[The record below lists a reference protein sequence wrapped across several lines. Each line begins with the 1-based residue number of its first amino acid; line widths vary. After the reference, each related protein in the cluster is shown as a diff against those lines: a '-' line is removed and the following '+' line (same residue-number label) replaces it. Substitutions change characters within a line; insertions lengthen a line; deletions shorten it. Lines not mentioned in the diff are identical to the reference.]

1 MKVFIGVVIYMA
13 KAFSEEEK
21 ELIKAKIMETALD
34 LFHDKGT
41 KALSIQE
48 LTRRVGI
55 AQGSFYNFWK
65 DKDALVLDVMRYRSK
80 QKLEIVEQRF
90 DESLKDPVGFLT
102 QIIYVNSMDLMK
114 KGEEQPVYSQS
125 FAILS
130 RADLEAENRVG
141 VVYRDF
147 IEKLAAYWKEHGVV
161 KEVDVQGLVNVFTGS
176 FVLFANAVQF
186 DREYFEK
193 IFRIF
198 IENTVSE
205 FIQR

>member
-1 MKVFIGVVIYMA
+1 MA

-21 ELIKAKIMETALD
+21 ELIKTKIMETALD

-90 DESLKDPVGFLT
+90 DESLKNPVGFLT

-114 KGEEQPVYSQS
+114 KGEEQPVYSQN

>member
-1 MKVFIGVVIYMA
+1 MA

-21 ELIKAKIMETALD
+21 ELIKTKIMETALD

-41 KALSIQE
+41 KSLSIQE

-65 DKDALVLDVMRYRSK
+65 DKDALVLDIMRYRSK
-80 QKLEIVEQRF
+80 QKLEIIVQKF

-102 QIIYVNSMDLMK
+102 EIIYVNSMDLMK

-130 RADLEAENRVG
+130 RADLNAENRVG
-141 VVYRDF
+141 AVYQDF

>member
-1 MKVFIGVVIYMA
+1 MA

-21 ELIKAKIMETALD
+21 ELIKTKIMETALD

-90 DESLKDPVGFLT
+90 DESLKDSVGFMT

>member
-1 MKVFIGVVIYMA
+1 MA

-21 ELIKAKIMETALD
+21 ELIKTKIMETALD

-90 DESLKDPVGFLT
+90 DESLKDRCCTRRCCL
-102 QIIYVNSMDLMK
+102 
-114 KGEEQPVYSQS
+114 
-125 FAILS
+125 
-130 RADLEAENRVG
+130 
-141 VVYRDF
+141 
-147 IEKLAAYWKEHGVV
+147 
-161 KEVDVQGLVNVFTGS
+161 
-176 FVLFANAVQF
+176 
-186 DREYFEK
+186 
-193 IFRIF
+193 
-198 IENTVSE
+198 
-205 FIQR
+205 

>member
-1 MKVFIGVVIYMA
+1 MA

-21 ELIKAKIMETALD
+21 ELIKTKIMETALD

-65 DKDALVLDVMRYRSK
+65 DKDALVLDVMRYRSN

-90 DESLKDPVGFLT
+90 DESLKDPEGFLT

-147 IEKLAAYWKEHGVV
+147 IEKLAAYWKGHGVV

>member
-1 MKVFIGVVIYMA
+1 MA

-21 ELIKAKIMETALD
+21 ELIKTKIMETALD

-80 QKLEIVEQRF
+80 QKLEIVEQKF

>member
-1 MKVFIGVVIYMA
+1 MA

-21 ELIKAKIMETALD
+21 ELIKTKIMETALD

-65 DKDALVLDVMRYRSK
+65 DKDALVLDVMRYRTK

-90 DESLKDPVGFLT
+90 DESLKNPVGFLT

>member
-1 MKVFIGVVIYMA
+1 MA

-21 ELIKAKIMETALD
+21 ELIKTKIMEMALD

-90 DESLKDPVGFLT
+90 DESLKNPVGFLT

>member
-1 MKVFIGVVIYMA
+1 MA

-21 ELIKAKIMETALD
+21 ELIKTKIMETALD

-41 KALSIQE
+41 KSLSIQE

-80 QKLEIVEQRF
+80 QKLEIVEKRF
-90 DESLKDPVGFLT
+90 DESLKDPVGFLAE
-102 QIIYVNSMDLMK
+102 IIYVNSMDLMK

-130 RADLEAENRVG
+130 RADLNAENRVG
-141 VVYRDF
+141 AVYQDF

>member
-1 MKVFIGVVIYMA
+1 MA

-21 ELIKAKIMETALD
+21 ELIKTKIMETALD

-41 KALSIQE
+41 KALSIQK

-90 DESLKDPVGFLT
+90 DESLKNPVGFLT

>member
-1 MKVFIGVVIYMA
+1 MA

-21 ELIKAKIMETALD
+21 ELIKTKIMETAMD

-41 KALSIQE
+41 KSLSIQE

-65 DKDALVLDVMRYRSK
+65 DKDALVLDIMRYRSK
-80 QKLEIVEQRF
+80 QKLEIIVQKF

-102 QIIYVNSMDLMK
+102 EIIYVNSMDLMK

-130 RADLEAENRVG
+130 RADLNAENRVG
-141 VVYRDF
+141 AVYQDF

-198 IENTVSE
+198 IENTVGE

>member
-1 MKVFIGVVIYMA
+1 MVIHMA

-21 ELIKAKIMETALD
+21 EQIKTKLMETALD

-41 KALSIQE
+41 KSLSIQE

-80 QKLEIVEQRF
+80 QKLDLIIQRLE
-90 DESLKDPVGFLT
+90 ESLEDPIGFLSE
-102 QIIYVNSMDLMK
+102 IIYVNSMDLMK
-114 KGEEQPVYSQS
+114 KGEEQPIYSQS
-125 FAILS
+125 FALLS
-130 RADLEAENRVG
+130 RADLDAENRVG
-141 VVYRDF
+141 IVYKDF
-147 IEKLAAYWKEHGVV
+147 LEKLAVYWKEHGVV

-186 DREYFEK
+186 DREYFE
-193 IFRIF
+193 RIF
-198 IENTVSE
+198 KVFIQNEISE
-205 FIQR
+205 FIER

>member
-1 MKVFIGVVIYMA
+1 MA

-21 ELIKAKIMETALD
+21 ELIKTKIMETALD

-205 FIQR
+205 LSRNI

>member
-1 MKVFIGVVIYMA
+1 
-13 KAFSEEEK
+13 
-21 ELIKAKIMETALD
+21 
-34 LFHDKGT
+34 
-41 KALSIQE
+41 
-48 LTRRVGI
+48 
-55 AQGSFYNFWK
+55 
-65 DKDALVLDVMRYRSK
+65 
-80 QKLEIVEQRF
+80 
-90 DESLKDPVGFLT
+90 
-102 QIIYVNSMDLMK
+102 MK

>member
-1 MKVFIGVVIYMA
+1 MA

-21 ELIKAKIMETALD
+21 ELIKTKIMETALD

-80 QKLEIVEQRF
+80 EKLEIVEQRF

-114 KGEEQPVYSQS
+114 KGEEQSVYSQS

-161 KEVDVQGLVNVFTGS
+161 KEVDVQGLVNVYTGS

>member
-1 MKVFIGVVIYMA
+1 MA

-21 ELIKAKIMETALD
+21 ELIKTKIMETALD

-90 DESLKDPVGFLT
+90 DESLKNPVGFLT

-176 FVLFANAVQF
+176 FVLFATAVQF
-186 DREYFEK
+186 DRVYFEK

>member
-1 MKVFIGVVIYMA
+1 MA

-21 ELIKAKIMETALD
+21 ELIKTKIMETALD

-90 DESLKDPVGFLT
+90 DESLKDPVGFMT

>member
-1 MKVFIGVVIYMA
+1 MA

-21 ELIKAKIMETALD
+21 ELIKTKIMETALD

-41 KALSIQE
+41 KSLSIQE

-80 QKLEIVEQRF
+80 QKLEIVEKRF

-102 QIIYVNSMDLMK
+102 EIIYVNSMDLMK

-130 RADLEAENRVG
+130 RADLNAENRVG
-141 VVYRDF
+141 AVYQDF

-186 DREYFEK
+186 DREYFEN
-193 IFRIF
+193 IFRII

>member
-1 MKVFIGVVIYMA
+1 MA
-13 KAFSEEEK
+13 RAFSEEEK
-21 ELIKAKIMETALD
+21 ELIKTKIMETALD

>member
-1 MKVFIGVVIYMA
+1 MA

-21 ELIKAKIMETALD
+21 ELIKTKIMETALD

>member
-1 MKVFIGVVIYMA
+1 MA

-21 ELIKAKIMETALD
+21 ELIKTKIMETALD

-41 KALSIQE
+41 KSLSIQE

-65 DKDALVLDVMRYRSK
+65 DKDTLVLDIMRYRSK
-80 QKLEIVEQRF
+80 QKLEIVEKRF

-102 QIIYVNSMDLMK
+102 EIIYVNSMDLMK

-130 RADLEAENRVG
+130 RADLNAENRVG
-141 VVYRDF
+141 AVYQDF

>member
-1 MKVFIGVVIYMA
+1 MVIYMA

-21 ELIKAKIMETALD
+21 ELIKTKIMETALD

-41 KALSIQE
+41 KSLSIQE

-65 DKDALVLDVMRYRSK
+65 DKDALVLDIMRYRSK
-80 QKLEIVEQRF
+80 QKLEIIVQKF

-102 QIIYVNSMDLMK
+102 EIIYVNSMDLMK

-130 RADLEAENRVG
+130 RADLNAENRVG
-141 VVYRDF
+141 AVYQDF

-198 IENTVSE
+198 M
-205 FIQR
+205 R

>member
-1 MKVFIGVVIYMA
+1 MVIHMA

-21 ELIKAKIMETALD
+21 EQIKTKLMETALD

-41 KALSIQE
+41 KSLSIQE

-80 QKLEIVEQRF
+80 QKLDLIIQRLE
-90 DESLKDPVGFLT
+90 ESLEDPIGFLSE
-102 QIIYVNSMDLMK
+102 IIYVNSMDLMK
-114 KGEEQPVYSQS
+114 KGEEQPIYSQS
-125 FAILS
+125 FALLS
-130 RADLEAENRVG
+130 RADLDAENRVG
-141 VVYRDF
+141 IVYKDF
-147 IEKLAAYWKEHGVV
+147 LEKLAAYWKEHGVV

-186 DREYFEK
+186 DREYFE
-193 IFRIF
+193 RIF
-198 IENTVSE
+198 KVFIQNEISE
-205 FIQR
+205 FIER

>member
-1 MKVFIGVVIYMA
+1 MA

-21 ELIKAKIMETALD
+21 ELIKTKIMETALD

-90 DESLKDPVGFLT
+90 DESLKNPVGFLT

-161 KEVDVQGLVNVFTGS
+161 KEVNVQGLVNVFTGS

>member
-1 MKVFIGVVIYMA
+1 MA

-21 ELIKAKIMETALD
+21 ELIRTKIMETALD

-161 KEVDVQGLVNVFTGS
+161 KKVDVQGLVNVFTGS

>member
-1 MKVFIGVVIYMA
+1 MA

-21 ELIKAKIMETALD
+21 ELIKTKIMETALD

-90 DESLKDPVGFLT
+90 DESLKNPVGFLT

-141 VVYRDF
+141 VVYQDF

>member
-1 MKVFIGVVIYMA
+1 MA

-21 ELIKAKIMETALD
+21 ELIKTKIMETALD

-90 DESLKDPVGFLT
+90 DESLKNPVGFLT

>member
-1 MKVFIGVVIYMA
+1 MVIYMA

-21 ELIKAKIMETALD
+21 ELIKTKIMETALD

-90 DESLKDPVGFLT
+90 DESLKNPVGFLT

>member
-1 MKVFIGVVIYMA
+1 MA

-21 ELIKAKIMETALD
+21 ELIKTKIMETALD

-90 DESLKDPVGFLT
+90 DESLKNPVGFLT

-198 IENTVSE
+198 IENAVSE

>member
-1 MKVFIGVVIYMA
+1 MA

-21 ELIKAKIMETALD
+21 ELIKTKIMETALD

-41 KALSIQE
+41 KSLSIQE

-65 DKDALVLDVMRYRSK
+65 DKDALVLDIMRYRSK
-80 QKLEIVEQRF
+80 QKLEIIVQKF

-102 QIIYVNSMDLMK
+102 EIIYVNSMDLMK

-130 RADLEAENRVG
+130 RADLNAENRVG
-141 VVYRDF
+141 AVYQDF

-198 IENTVSE
+198 IENAVSE